1 MTAIKIYGQ
10 SVVLSQ
16 QNEIPGSTRNIMV
29 LYEKTIVLINKLNKE
44 ILNECL
50 LRLKDYLINIIIK
63 DMKCEGFPPKT
74 PSYTTNCKLMTI
86 IK

>member
-29 LYEKTIVLINKLNKE
+29 LYEKTIVWIDKLN
-44 ILNECL
+44 
-50 LRLKDYLINIIIK
+50 
-63 DMKCEGFPPKT
+63 
-74 PSYTTNCKLMTI
+74 
-86 IK
+86 